1 MRGAVAAWIGLGV
14 GLALLAL
21 YGGLLLLLVAR

>member
-1 MRGAVAAWIGLGV
+1 MRGVVAAWLGLAL